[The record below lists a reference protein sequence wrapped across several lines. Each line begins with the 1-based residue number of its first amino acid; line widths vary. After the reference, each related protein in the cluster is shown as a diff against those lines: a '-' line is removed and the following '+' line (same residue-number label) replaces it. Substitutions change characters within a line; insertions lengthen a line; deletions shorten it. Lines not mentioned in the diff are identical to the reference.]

1 MTKSRKRRSLLIL
14 FIWLIILSGLALMG
28 YPLASDYYAAY
39 SQNRLMAE
47 MENPDVITRPGQ
59 PENEEPRPEAGEE
72 TKEFQGA
79 ILEIPKLNLSV
90 AVLKGTSQVELAKGP
105 GWYEES
111 ALPGE
116 GNTAIAGHRTMH
128 GAWFRHVDQLAAGDY
143 IYLKHGSKTYHYQV
157 ERVFPVASNDWSVI
171 DPTPYPVLT
180 LTTCHPV
187 GSAAQRLVVR
197 AALVPP
203 LFKSPPH

>member
-1 MTKSRKRRSLLIL
+1 MTEPRKSRPVLTL
-14 FIWLIILSGLALMG
+14 FIWLIIFIGLALMA
-28 YPLASDYYAAY
+28 YPMASDYYAVY

-47 MENPDVITRPGQ
+47 MENPEIIKPEPESEESQ
-59 PENEEPRPEAGEE
+59 PVAGEE
-72 TKEFQGA
+72 IKEFQGA
-79 ILEIPKLNLSV
+79 ILEIPKLNISV

-128 GAWFRHVDQLAAGDY
+128 GAWFRHVDQLSEGDP
-143 IYLKHGSKTYHYQV
+143 IYLKHSGRTYHYQV
-157 ERVFPVASNDWSVI
+157 EKVYPVASNDWSVI
-171 DPTPYPVLT
+171 DPTPSPVLT

-197 AALVPP
+197 ALLVP
-203 LFKSPPH
+203 HI